1 MMGTYMQIINYE
13 LIYKN
18 NCHCGGGSL
27 FVPKGFFIFVHIY
40 MPIISYEWIYKY
52 NWTCNQKDVVQ

>member
-1 MMGTYMQIINYE
+1 MGTYMPIIKYQ

-18 NCHCGGGSL
+18 NCHCGRGSL
-27 FVPKGFFIFVHIY
+27 FVRKWGFIFVRMY

-52 NWTCNQKDVVQ
+52 NSTCEQRDMVQ